1 MLPSHYNLTTL
12 MHYKNDNISALYKE
26 IETAVGTVTMT
37 SMDKVVNVQISTPE
51 QSQSFKIDVTPEMK
65 TRLFSQND
73 VKGIIDALDEKK
85 EDRVKTKKKKTKR
98 KQKTKKSW
106 ADWLVARRSLI

>member
-1 MLPSHYNLTTL
+1 
-12 MHYKNDNISALYKE
+12 MHYKNDNVSALYKE

-37 SMDKVVNVQISTPE
+37 SMDHMVNVQIRTPE

-65 TRLFSQND
+65 TKLFSQND
-73 VKGIIDALDEKK
+73 VKGIIDALDNKEEKK
-85 EDRVKTKKKKTKR
+85 EKTKTKKK